1 MQVNITRIDE
11 SLPLPE
17 YKTTGAVGFDLY
29 ARRATRI
36 SPGESVRIPANV
48 IIQIPSGYFLLL
60 AARSSL
66 SKKRGLMLANGVGVI
81 DQDFCGPEDEFQ
93 IAIINVGTETHFIER
108 GERLVQGI
116 LISIERA
123 EWAETEI
130 QAPTRG
136 GFGTT
141 GAL

>member
-1 MQVNITRIDE
+1 MVVKITRIDE

-17 YKTTGAVGFDLY
+17 YKTPGAVGFDVY

-36 SPGESVRIPANV
+36 APGESLRIPAN
-48 IIQIPSGYFLLL
+48 IIVQTPPGYLLML

-66 SKKRGLMLANGVGVI
+66 SKKRGLMLANGIGVI
-81 DQDFCGPEDEFQ
+81 DQDFCGPEDELQ
-93 IAIINVGTETHFIER
+93 IAIINVGNETHFIER
-108 GERLVQGI
+108 GERLAQGI
-116 LISIERA
+116 LIRIERA
-123 EWAETEI
+123 EWEESEI
-130 QAPTRG
+130 NAPTRG

>member
-1 MQVNITRIDE
+1 MKVNITRIDE

-17 YKTTGAVGFDLY
+17 YKTEGAVGFDLY

-36 SPGESVRIPANV
+36 APGESVRIPANV
-48 IIQIPSGYFLLL
+48 IIQTPPGYLLLL

-66 SKKRGLMLANGVGVI
+66 SKKHGLMLANGIGVI
-81 DQDFCGPEDEFQ
+81 DQDFCGLEDEIQ
-93 IAIINVGTETHFIER
+93 LAIINVGNETHFIER

-116 LISIERA
+116 LIQIERA
-123 EWAETEI
+123 EWDETEI

-141 GAL
+141 GTY

>member
-66 SKKRGLMLANGVGVI
+66 SKKRGLILANGVGVI
-81 DQDFCGPEDEFQ
+81 DQDFCGPEDEIQ
-93 IAIINVGTETHFIER
+93 IAIINVGSETHLIER

-116 LISIERA
+116 LIQIERA
-123 EWAETEI
+123 EWDETEI

-141 GAL
+141 GVL